1 VLTGLRLKGDRN
13 PSDGIP
19 SNTIETPGTHRRH
32 SRIRRSVSNT
42 EAFSNEKIIG
52 SVSRIV
58 CPHPDCRTSVAFVGT
73 VEDEEGIHAGFHCK
87 NGHRLNMGLTATEK
101 GAELTITTSRQPIDA
116 RMVDLEKI
124 WEDSE
129 KRNSASNGR

>member
-1 VLTGLRLKGDRN
+1 MESEATQEKRQELAGDTLALDAVFPKTG
-13 PSDGIP
+13 
-19 SNTIETPGTHRRH
+19 
-32 SRIRRSVSNT
+32 
-42 EAFSNEKIIG
+42 AFSNEKTIG
-52 SVSRIV
+52 SVSPIV

-73 VEDEEGIHAGFHCK
+73 AKDEEGIHAGFHCK
-87 NGHRLNMGLTATEK
+87 NGHRLKMGLTATEK

-129 KRNSASNGR
+129 KRNSASNGG

>member
-1 VLTGLRLKGDRN
+1 MESQARQAKFQELTGDTLALNAVFPK
-13 PSDGIP
+13 
-19 SNTIETPGTHRRH
+19 
-32 SRIRRSVSNT
+32 T
-42 EAFSNEKIIG
+42 EAYSNEKIIG
-52 SVSRIV
+52 SVSPIV

-73 VEDEEGIHAGFHCK
+73 VEDKVGIQAGFHCK

-129 KRNSASNGR
+129 KRNNASNRG